1 MKFLEYDSPLMQFL
15 TKVANVMIINLLT
28 IICCIPVITIGA
40 ALTAMHYMCLK
51 MVRNEDGYI
60 VKGYFKA
67 FKEAFKQA
75 TPVWLILLV
84 VICIFAGDFLIL
96 YFSGT
101 EFNYWFQVALS
112 VIAIMVLFILLMVF
126 PLMGKFT
133 NTTFQT
139 LKNALVISIAKFPVT
154 LLMIVMNAIPI
165 IITLYFFQ
173 FFPFVLMFGLAAPAY
188 GAAKLLNKYFLKL
201 EEHIL
206 ENQAAQNGT
215 PIQKEEEDEEDGK
228 IFHDQ
233 LDEALAGKKD

>member
-1 MKFLEYDSPLMQFL
+1 MKFLDYDSPLMQFL

-51 MVRNEDGYI
+51 MARNEDGYV

-84 VICIFAGDFLIL
+84 LICIFAGDFLIL
-96 YFSGT
+96 YFSAE

-112 VIAIMVLFILLMVF
+112 VVAIMVLFIFMMVF

-139 LKNALVISIAKFPVT
+139 LKNALVISIAKFPIT

-165 IITLYFFQ
+165 IVTLFFFQ
-173 FFPFVLMFGLAAPAY
+173 YFPLVLMFGMAAPAY
-188 GAAKLLNKYFLKL
+188 AAAKLLNKYFLKL

-206 ENQAAQNGT
+206 EVQAAQNGT
-215 PIQKEEEDEEDGK
+215 PVQEMEEDGEDER

-233 LDEALAGKKD
+233 LDEALVGKKD